1 MPRREPAAVELD
13 KVSHGH
19 PVYLVHNSRHM
30 GVANTKAVEIAG
42 YPERKDVPSPEGG
55 DVPADDDGRAQ
66 GLLQETA
73 KSIVTDH
80 IPVPTADDVA
90 DIIATGSQQV
100 LDLGITS
107 ITEPGIGAPDHI
119 GISRFDLAGYQIA
132 RDSGRLGV
140 RATVMPYLTT
150 LHELGD
156 AEVNGHPLYT
166 LDLGLRTGMGD
177 DQLSIGPTK
186 VLSDGSLIGRS
197 AFMCCDYA
205 ADLAEGTEN
214 RGYLQFPDS
223 MLRERLIGALLA
235 GWQLAV
241 HAIGDAA
248 VDTILDIIAEAQSI
262 LPRDDARHRLEHVS
276 VVSDEQIAR
285 IRELGLTVVPQ
296 GRFIPELGDGVIEA
310 VGEERLP
317 LVYRAKGILDQDVEI
332 AGSTDAP
339 VVAADPILNIA
350 ALVNRRTAKGRD
362 FVPEERITVEQAV
375 HAYTVGSAK
384 AVRQEA
390 DKGSLAHGKLADFTV
405 LSEDI
410 FTVAPEAI
418 EDVSVT
424 ATVVGGR
431 VMAGEI

>member
-1 MPRREPAAVELD
+1 
-13 KVSHGH
+13 
-19 PVYLVHNSRHM
+19 
-30 GVANTKAVEIAG
+30 
-42 YPERKDVPSPEGG
+42 
-55 DVPADDDGRAQ
+55 
-66 GLLQETA
+66 
-73 KSIVTDH
+73 
-80 IPVPTADDVA
+80 
-90 DIIATGSQQV
+90 
-100 LDLGITS
+100 
-107 ITEPGIGAPDHI
+107 
-119 GISRFDLAGYQIA
+119 
-132 RDSGRLGV
+132 
-140 RATVMPYLTT
+140 
-150 LHELGD
+150 
-156 AEVNGHPLYT
+156 
-166 LDLGLRTGMGD
+166 
-177 DQLSIGPTK
+177 
-186 VLSDGSLIGRS
+186 
-197 AFMCCDYA
+197 
-205 ADLAEGTEN
+205 
-214 RGYLQFPDS
+214 
-223 MLRERLIGALLA
+223 MLRERLIGAHLA

-317 LVYRAKGILDQDVEI
+317 LVYRAKGFLDQGVEM

-350 ALVNRRTAKGRD
+350 ALVNRTTAKGRD

-375 HAYTVGSAK
+375 RAYTVGSAK
-384 AVRQEA
+384 AVHQEN

-418 EDVSVT
+418 EEVSVT

-431 VMAGEI
+431 VMAGGF